1 LKKWDFHVLLTNL
14 KQKQKDEGI
23 LGLCFYLEITHIDYI
38 SPKTITF
45 IFIFL
50 WWWWRTGGHGQ
61 PKIYRKT
68 KIQNL
73 KSQLKGGWG
82 GEATIMS
89 KQLCNV

>member
-50 WWWWRTGGHGQ
+50 WWWGGRGVTDSQ
-61 PKIYRKT
+61 KSIEKLRSKI
-68 KIQNL
+68 
-73 KSQLKGGWG
+73 
-82 GEATIMS
+82 
-89 KQLCNV
+89 